1 MTINP
6 LDITSKA
13 GSITSI
19 FKEFKH
25 DYDLG
30 LTNENHLKLFV
41 LDIDSNQ
48 FTYNGLQKVLKKNI
62 GAYVFSRARIQQYK
76 ADDAIE
82 MVALE
87 AVQFLRKVSNPKD
100 KGAGGELGE
109 ILLYLFLEQILGA
122 PKLLSKIELK
132 TSNNQYVNGSDG
144 VHLLSNEFEDELFYQ
159 LVLGESKIKGDM
171 KDAVDNAFQ
180 SITTANHDGEKDIEL
195 VESNVFKE
203 SFDAKTVDFIKGL
216 IVPDKRQLDI
226 SVDRAYGIFI
236 GYTPSVNRKLSNIEF
251 RKHINEVLENDIKSI
266 TPYIKNKINKF
277 GLENNSVYIYFLPLN
292 NAMQD
297 RVDIIKRLK
306 GEE

>member
-1 MTINP
+1 MAINP

-19 FKEFKH
+19 FKEIKH
-25 DYDLG
+25 DNDLG
-30 LTNENHLKLFV
+30 LINENHLKLFV

-82 MVALE
+82 MVSLE

-132 TSNNQYVNGSDG
+132 TSNDQYVNGSDG
-144 VHLLSNEFEDELFYQ
+144 VHLLSNKFEDELFYQ

-171 KDAVDNAFQ
+171 KGAIDNAFQ
-180 SITTANHDGEKDIEL
+180 SITATNHDGEKDIEL

-236 GYTPSVNRKLSNIEF
+236 GYTPLVNRKLSNIEF
-251 RKHINEVLENDIKSI
+251 RKHVNEVLKNDIKSI
-266 TPYIKNKINKF
+266 TPYIKNKIKKF
-277 GLENNSVYIYFLPLN
+277 GLENNSIYIYLVPFN
-292 NAMQD
+292 NAMKD

>member
-1 MTINP
+1 MTSNP

-19 FKEFKH
+19 FREFKH
-25 DYDLG
+25 DNDLG
-30 LTNENHLKLFV
+30 LTNKSHLKLFV

-62 GAYVFSRARIQQYK
+62 GAYVFSRAKMQQYK
-76 ADDAIE
+76 DDDATE

-144 VHLLSNEFEDELFYQ
+144 VHLLSNEFEGELFYQ

-180 SITTANHDGEKDIEL
+180 SITTTNHDGEKDIEL
-195 VESNVFKE
+195 VESNIFKE
-203 SFDAKTVDFIKGL
+203 SFNAKTIDFIKGL

-236 GYTPSVNRKLSNIEF
+236 GYTPSVNRDLSNVEF
-251 RKHINEVLENDIKSI
+251 KKHVNEVLENDIKSI
-266 TPYIKNKINKF
+266 TPYIKNKIKEF
-277 GLENNSVYIYFLPLN
+277 GLENNSVYIYFLPFN